1 MRARLFLEQGVALK
15 SFRRTLPSLSL
26 ILVLFGLFIANYSIL
41 AAEKPSVKPT
51 SRTQKQSDSSSQRM
65 AIYIE
70 ALDSLRS
77 GQFDTLEMTLDAVGQ
92 QVAGFSLKIASTSE
106 RIEIVQI
113 VQGSL
118 LDSCGWELFSAT
130 PLVQDVNRPHA
141 VWRISG
147 LAKMSADTVEP
158 ACLAS
163 GKRGS
168 IARIIVTASHSSGDS
183 EPMPVFFFWED
194 CRDNTVSDQ
203 GGRQLFV
210 SDRVID
216 YVPVD
221 FTASNQPFPNRT
233 GAPPSCISPRHS
245 NAPKRLIEFHNGGV
259 SNARQEAQK

>member
-1 MRARLFLEQGVALK
+1 MY
-15 SFRRTLPSLSL
+15 SFRRTLPSPIFL
-26 ILVLFGLFIANYSIL
+26 LVLFGLFISIL
-41 AAEKPSVKPT
+41 STRAAEKNSVKST
-51 SRTQKQSDSSSQRM
+51 SKTQKQNDSTSQRI
-65 AIYIE
+65 AIYIA

-106 RIEIVQI
+106 RLEIVQI
-113 VQGSL
+113 VQGGL

-130 PLVQDVNRPHA
+130 PLVQDSNRPHA

-158 ACLAS
+158 TCLAV

-168 IARIIVTASHSSGDS
+168 IARVIVTSSNSSGVS

-221 FTASNQPFPNRT
+221 FTASNQAFPNRI

-259 SNARQEAQK
+259 SNAR